1 MKGLTKILVSK
12 AELQYRV
19 KELGAEISRDYH
31 GQELVLIGILKGGA
45 VFMADLMREITLPI
59 GVDYMS
65 VSSYG
70 NSSTSSGAIVIKKD
84 IDTDIRGKH
93 ILIVEDMIDT
103 GLTLQHLQEHLLTR
117 DALSVKICTI
127 LSKPSRRL
135 VDIKIDYEG
144 IEIPDEF
151 VVGYGLDY
159 AEQFR
164 HLPDVWIV
172 DTMELENS

>member
-1 MKGLTKILVSK
+1 MTSLQKVLVTKT
-12 AELQYRV
+12 ELQQRV
-19 KELGAEISRDYH
+19 QVLGADISRDYE
-31 GQELVLIGILKGGA
+31 GKELVLIGILKGAA

-59 GVDYMS
+59 GMDYMS

-70 NSSTSSGAIVIKKD
+70 ASSTSSGVITVKKD

-93 ILIVEDMIDT
+93 VLLVEDMIDT
-103 GLTLQHLQEHLLTR
+103 GLTLQHLKQLF
-117 DALSVKICTI
+117 ALREAASVRICTI

-135 VDIKIDYEG
+135 ADIPIDYCG

-164 HLPDVWIV
+164 NLPEVWIV
-172 DTMELENS
+172 ETGEE

>member
-1 MKGLTKILVSK
+1 MKVLTKILVSK

-19 KELGAEISRDYH
+19 KELGAEISRDYQ

-117 DALSVKICTI
+117 ETLSVKICTI

-172 DTMELENS
+172 DTVEL

>member
-1 MKGLTKILVSK
+1 MNALKEILVSK
-12 AELQYRV
+12 NELQQKV
-19 KELGAEISRDYH
+19 KELGTSISQDYE

-45 VFMADLMREITLPI
+45 VFMSDLMREITLPVGI
-59 GVDYMS
+59 DYMA

-70 NSSTSSGAIVIKKD
+70 ASATSSGVITIKKD

-93 ILIVEDMIDT
+93 VLLIEDLIDT
-103 GLTLQHLQEHLLTR
+103 GQTLQHLRELFLMR
-117 DALSVKICTI
+117 EASSVRICTI

-135 VDIKIDYEG
+135 VDVPIDYCG

-164 HLPDVWIV
+164 NLPEVWIV
-172 DTMELENS
+172 ETGGE